1 MARNHN
7 GGSGRS
13 DRWVILVAVL
23 AVAVALFLCKKG

>member
-13 DRWVILVAVL
+13 DRLIIGLVVLAGAAAVILYL
-23 AVAVALFLCKKG
+23 KG